1 MPRHWLQ
8 RRRHPRKKR
17 SEDFPRR
24 RSNPESRTTT
34 GKRERARVVRD
45 EYYTIRCY
53 ATTRFALPISDV
65 PLAEDRRLALQ
76 ALRLLMR
83 LDALLS
89 EARADWDQNR
99 FRRLMHLRPRAV
111 TRLRRRWASLNPSPR
126 IPLGT
131 LRRRYHANL
140 AAHLYPV
147 ALD

>member
-1 MPRHWLQ
+1 M
-8 RRRHPRKKR
+8 
-17 SEDFPRR
+17 
-24 RSNPESRTTT
+24 
-34 GKRERARVVRD
+34 
-45 EYYTIRCY
+45 
-53 ATTRFALPISDV
+53 RFALQIRVV

-76 ALRLLMR
+76 ALRLLLR

-111 TRLRRRWASLNPSPR
+111 TRVRRRWASLNPSPR

-140 AAHLYPV
+140 GGHLYAV
-147 ALD
+147 SQD